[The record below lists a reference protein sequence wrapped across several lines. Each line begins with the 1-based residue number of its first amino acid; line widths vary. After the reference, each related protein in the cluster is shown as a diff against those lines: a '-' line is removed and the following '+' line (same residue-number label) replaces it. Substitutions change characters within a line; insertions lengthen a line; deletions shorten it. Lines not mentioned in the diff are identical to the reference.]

1 MKYYLMNKNAEVGT
15 FELRHGTFG
24 DEFRFEYTGQ
34 SPLPI
39 GFDYIEKWIEN
50 RKASKHNT
58 HLKQIMADCGCDKT
72 EGFIKITHAASIN
85 DTFWIKSEHEN
96 VSWEQIS
103 FYRNPFDETISKMAF
118 EGMGL
123 YGIKMSETSPEL
135 STDGSFR
142 KCWMREDAGQI
153 FLYKRGSDGARNAG
167 LEPYCEVMA

>member
-103 FYRNPFDETISKMAF
+103 FYRNPFAETIS
-118 EGMGL
+118 
-123 YGIKMSETSPEL
+123 
-135 STDGSFR
+135 
-142 KCWMREDAGQI
+142 
-153 FLYKRGSDGARNAG
+153 
-167 LEPYCEVMA
+167 

>member
-103 FYRNPFDETISKMAF
+103 FYRNPFDETISKKFPFPDKKLRKSDRPLLMRDLTVPSSIDA
-118 EGMGL
+118 
-123 YGIKMSETSPEL
+123 L
-135 STDGSFR
+135 SAIS
-142 KCWMREDAGQI
+142 
-153 FLYKRGSDGARNAG
+153 
-167 LEPYCEVMA
+167 V